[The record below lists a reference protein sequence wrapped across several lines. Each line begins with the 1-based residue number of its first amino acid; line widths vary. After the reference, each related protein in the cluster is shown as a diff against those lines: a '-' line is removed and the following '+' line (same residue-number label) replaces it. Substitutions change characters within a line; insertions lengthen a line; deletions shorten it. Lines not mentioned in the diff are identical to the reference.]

1 MPVIKIEAI
10 DTLFFRDGKPF
21 SMGEETWAD
30 GIFPPNPSVLYGALR
45 TKYFAEHPDEF
56 SKANTEND
64 PTKNLQ
70 ILGFAF
76 KINEDIQYPLP
87 LDIHSEKKSKE
98 NIAYLLTLS
107 DKDTHFIDNYPFS
120 KILVPNEDLK
130 FKVLEPL
137 ENGYITKA
145 NLEGY
150 LNKEEKE
157 YYPDQLTKYYVREP
171 KIGIGREDT
180 SKTSKEGQLYRV
192 NLIRPSVLENKEL
205 KTIQFLIHYEGL
217 NLPKKGFLKLGAE
230 SKIVNYT
237 TVVDEITPKFKNST
251 PNRKLFKLY
260 LSTPCYFE
268 NGSLPDWINE
278 TTLEGE
284 YPKLKL
290 KLLTAAVGKPIF
302 IGGFDMKNKKPKPMR
317 KYVPAGSVYYFE
329 ILEGSFEDVVKVF
342 HGNSISKE
350 RANEGFGIS
359 YVGVVKEG

>member
-30 GIFPPNPSVLYGALR
+30 GIFPPPPSVFYGALR
-45 TKYFAEHPDEF
+45 TKYFAEHPQEF

-70 ILGFAF
+70 ILGFALN
-76 KINEDIQYPLP
+76 INDDIQYPLP

-98 NIAYLLTLS
+98 DKAYLLTLS
-107 DKDTHFIDNYPFS
+107 DKETYFVDNHLFS
-120 KILVPNEDLK
+120 KILVPSQDLK
-130 FKVLEPL
+130 YKVLEPL
-137 ENGYITKA
+137 ENGYITRA
-145 NLEGY
+145 SLEGY

-157 YYPDQLTKYYVREP
+157 YNPDQLTKYYVREP
-171 KIGIGREDT
+171 KIGIGRDDS

-192 NLIRPSVLENKEL
+192 NLIRPSVLKNKEI
-205 KTIQFLIHYEGL
+205 KTIKFIFQYEGL
-217 NLPKKGFLKLGAE
+217 NLPKEGFLKLGAE

-237 TVVDEITPKFKNST
+237 TIDDETIPKFENST
-251 PNRKLFKLY
+251 PNRRLFKLY

-268 NGSLPDWINE
+268 KGSLPSWINE
-278 TTLEGE
+278 NTLEGE
-284 YPKLKL
+284 HEKIKL

-302 IGGFDMKNKKPKPMR
+302 IGGFDMKKKKPKPMR
-317 KYVPAGSVYYFE
+317 KYVPSGSVYYFE
-329 ILEGSFEDVVKVF
+329 ILEGSFEDVVKAF
-342 HGNSISKE
+342 HRKSISEE

-359 YVGVVKEG
+359 YVGVVNEG